1 MTTTASGRS
10 KGSAPARADR
20 ADALDAIRADDRGEF
35 ADGGVQAGE
44 ASEHI
49 PVGLSGSQ
57 YLQMRVRFVEER
69 SHLLDACHEAIFPL
83 RGERG
88 TARAARDQRVPWS
101 ASVSRTEPPSETAF
115 MGADVE
121 MERGLP
127 TVRSAGHG
135 FAPHDVPLTVL
146 DDQLAAPGCRQ

>member
-57 YLQMRVRFVEER
+57 DLK
-69 SHLLDACHEAIFPL
+69 
-83 RGERG
+83 
-88 TARAARDQRVPWS
+88 
-101 ASVSRTEPPSETAF
+101 PPSATAF

-121 MERGLP
+121 MERELP

-135 FAPHDVPLTVL
+135 FAPPDVPLTVL